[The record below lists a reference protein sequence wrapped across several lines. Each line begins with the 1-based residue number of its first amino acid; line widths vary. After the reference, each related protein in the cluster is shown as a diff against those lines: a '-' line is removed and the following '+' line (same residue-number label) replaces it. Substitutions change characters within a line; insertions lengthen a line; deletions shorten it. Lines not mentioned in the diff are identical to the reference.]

1 MPCHGIQRMFLFLV
15 LRRVGGGGGR
25 AQVLSNSLHVAAIV

>member
-15 LRRVGGGGGR
+15 LRRVGGGGR

>member
-15 LRRVGGGGGR
+15 LRRVGEVGR